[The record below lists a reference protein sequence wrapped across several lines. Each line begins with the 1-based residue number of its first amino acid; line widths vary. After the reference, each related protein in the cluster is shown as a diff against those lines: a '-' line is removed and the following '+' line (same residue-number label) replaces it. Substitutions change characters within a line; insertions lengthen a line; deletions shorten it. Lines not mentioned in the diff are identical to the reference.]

1 MSSCSVEKDC
11 IEADLVL
18 INAKVYTAN
27 EKLPE
32 AEAVAILKDKI
43 IFVGSANE
51 SVQYTCNDNRIKDL
65 EGKFIFPG
73 FIDAHAHLKGIG
85 YREMNLESA
94 RS

>member
-1 MSSCSVEKDC
+1 MEKDC

-51 SVQYTCNDNRIKDL
+51 SIQYTCNDNRIVDL
-65 EGKFIFPG
+65 QGKFIFPG

-85 YREMNLESA
+85 YREMNLICKEPTA
-94 RS
+94 

>member
-1 MSSCSVEKDC
+1 MQRYLSFSIATILLLSSCSVEKDC

-51 SVQYTCNDNRIKDL
+51 SVQYACNDNRIKDL
-65 EGKFIFPG
+65 GGTFYFLGSLMLTLI
-73 FIDAHAHLKGIG
+73 
-85 YREMNLESA
+85 
-94 RS
+94 